1 MMNVP
6 PLAKLWSKVSINGV
20 RVGIAMAAI
29 MWVSVMITLLIAVGR
44 DVANGASI
52 AASKDLIAP
61 VVAATG
67 VLIAVMAFA
76 RDKGKIERDR
86 SEARSKIIFEQCKQ
100 GLETSYR
107 MLEDQNN
114 DRIVWIR
121 AARLLQRS
129 ISLSASIESAEYR
142 LSYALA
148 AEEVRAKLYEALTIK
163 GPYGERNALPPA
175 FFFGHPEWR
184 EQAGRKLEEL
194 ATATSMYTQV
204 FSVSESD
211 IVPDHPVRNLAE
223 SSVKVVIDFLKFPT
237 DFDDPLTGV
246 DWTELH
252 IMDETHGPAQGAF
265 RYLRWKTKN
274 TAIGDKVYPK
284 KSPPA
289 VKR

>member
-6 PLAKLWSKVSINGV
+6 PLAKLWSKISINGV
-20 RVGIAMAAI
+20 RVGIALAVV
-29 MWVSVMITLLIAVGR
+29 MWVSVMITLLIAMGR

-52 AASKDLIAP
+52 AASKDLVAP

-86 SEARSKIIFEQCKQ
+86 SEARSKIIFEQCQQ
-100 GLETSYR
+100 GLETSCR

-114 DRIVWIR
+114 DRIVWLR
-121 AARLLQRS
+121 AARLLQRA
-129 ISLSASIESAEYR
+129 ISLSASIDSAEYK

-148 AEEVRAKLYEALTIK
+148 AEEVRTKLYEALTLK

-194 ATATSMYTQV
+194 AMVTSMSTQV

-211 IVPDHPVRNLAE
+211 TIPDHPIRNLAE
-223 SSVKVVIDFLKFPT
+223 SSVKVIFDFLKFPT
-237 DFDDPLTGV
+237 DYDDPLKGV
-246 DWTELH
+246 DWTELDV
-252 IMDETHGPAQGAF
+252 MDETYGPAQGAF

-274 TAIGDKVYPK
+274 MTVGAKVFPRK
-284 KSPPA
+284 TPP
-289 VKR
+289 VVER